1 MASLPQNARVT
12 TEGVAQMLGQQAAR
26 LKYLAESFRIPV
38 LVTNQV
44 TTAFGSASERGAD
57 FAFQQV
63 DAEGA
68 ASASQ
73 RGRRLESQ
81 LVAALGTKWA
91 HCVNTRLLLEAA
103 EGGRWVTVAKSAG
116 ASHRTVPYA
125 VTPAG
130 IMEVELALGDS
141 GAYVGQSGGDVQRMS
156 IRNQP
161 ADTMGSGFT

>member
-1 MASLPQNARVT
+1 
-12 TEGVAQMLGQQAAR
+12 MLGQQAAR

-57 FAFQQV
+57 FAFQQA
-63 DAEGA
+63 DAAGA
-68 ASASQ
+68 SGSQ
-73 RGRRLESQ
+73 RGRRVESQ

-103 EGGRWVTVAKSAG
+103 EGGRWVTIAKSAG
-116 ASHRTVPYA
+116 ASHSTVPYA

-130 IMEVELALGDS
+130 VVEVEMAPGDS
-141 GAYVGQSGGDVQRMS
+141 GAYIGRSGGDVQRMS
-156 IRNQP
+156 IRNQA
-161 ADTMGSGFT
+161 ADVGLGFTLNR

>member
-1 MASLPQNARVT
+1 
-12 TEGVAQMLGQQAAR
+12 MLGQQAAR

-44 TTAFGSASERGAD
+44 TTASGSASERGAD
-57 FAFQQV
+57 FAFQQA
-63 DAEGA
+63 DA
-68 ASASQ
+68 ASSSQ
-73 RGRRLESQ
+73 RGRRVDSQ

-130 IMEVELALGDS
+130 VIEVEVAPGNA

-156 IRNQP
+156 IRNQA
-161 ADTMGSGFT
+161 ADTIGSGFTLNR